1 MEDPMPDQ
9 AYRHAQL
16 PGRQAKARQ
25 LLADRA
31 FGGDS
36 TTIRASSS
44 TTWDR
49 TQRGRWDRYGSPPS
63 AVKSDIRQ
71 SAFDQI

>member
-9 AYRHAQL
+9 TYRHAQL

-36 TTIRASSS
+36 TNTPRVIIDTLLGIEHNAVVGIA
-44 TTWDR
+44 
-49 TQRGRWDRYGSPPS
+49 QCSPRPQLSPMS
-63 AVKSDIRQ
+63 A
-71 SAFDQI
+71 